1 MLKKITYPTG
11 GSVEFEFEPHT
22 FVGDNRFISAEDL
35 NKYDAQVKGVNTV
48 NNNDLIVTPSATF
61 TLPTTQVVTV
71 DAQVNFPDYEVNQ
84 VIGSEPLCGNSVPE
98 EVSLNRTK

>member
-1 MLKKITYPTG
+1 M
-11 GSVEFEFEPHT
+11 EFEFEPHT

-71 DAQVNFPDYEVNQ
+71 DAQVNFP
-84 VIGSEPLCGNSVPE
+84 IMKSIKSPAPEPLCGNSVPE